1 MNGMYKFQPVCVPR
15 NAAVAT
21 FTGGGAL
28 CREPPADPPQRP
40 TSLAV
45 RATQPAGES
54 ECRPKRAAEE
64 GQDVLTPQHSSRAK
78 AYLSPGDVRT
88 GTHSKMHTHRAGFT
102 HTLRC
107 THSLCAH
114 TQEHCRGT
122 HSGMHTPTSCSSQTH
137 RVVTHTVACTHTP
150 DACTHVHSPAYT
162 YCNGVHTNTAGLH
175 TPQWGTDVYSIV
187 CTHRPPHTLGGRVQ
201 MNSLI
206 LLSRQAEGRGP

>member
-1 MNGMYKFQPVCVPR
+1 MNGMYEFQPVCVPR

-64 GQDVLTPQHSSRAK
+64 GQDALTHQDSSRAK
-78 AYLSPGDVRT
+78 AYLSPGDVST
-88 GTHSKMHTHRAGFT
+88 GTHSKMCTHRAGFT

-114 TQEHCRGT
+114 TQKHCRGT
-122 HSGMHTPTSCSSQTH
+122 HRMACTH
-137 RVVTHTVACTHTP
+137 PHRALHKYTGLLAHTVACTHTP
-150 DACTHVHSPAYT
+150 DACTHVHSP
-162 YCNGVHTNTAGLH
+162 CIHIL
-175 TPQWGTDVYSIV
+175 QWCAHKHSRS
-187 CTHRPPHTLGGRVQ
+187 CTHINGTR
-201 MNSLI
+201 MSI
-206 LLSRQAEGRGP
+206 A